1 MEGIFGEIEKK
12 KSKKWGKIE
21 KIERKNR
28 REWGEFGEIFG
39 SFRGIFERFLEDWN
53 RKREK
58 TKKKS
63 HKSYYYL

>member
-28 REWGEFGEIFG
+28 REFGDLRRFSRDFGE
-39 SFRGIFERFLEDWN
+39 IFERFLEDWN